1 MIPVGPS
8 LGRLALVPPRDV
20 WPHEAHDFTPW
31 LLANA
36 DVLSDL
42 LGMELDLEVAEHPVG
57 DFSLDLLGRDV
68 ATGQK
73 VIVENQLEVSDHTH
87 LGQILTYAAGTDP
100 TTIVWVAPA
109 FRAEHRAALDWLNTR
124 TDENTRFFGVE
135 IAVVRIGDS
144 EPAPMFKLVA
154 QPNDWEKSVRAATTG
169 NESLSEK
176 EVQYQRFWGRLS
188 DLLQREHPGWSRGTT
203 PPRGSWFSMTTGT
216 RGATYYLWFTRAGLA
231 SQLWFE
237 DRDAVVNEQRLAALV
252 ERQDAIVSAYGLPL
266 DFEEL
271 PGKKSTRVGEVLPG
285 ASLSD
290 EERWDEYLAW
300 LLDRQSRLRD
310 AVAAIGGIPAV
321 SAPVQRPVG
330 SLREAGAVEASS

>member
-1 MIPVGPS
+1 MTNPGPS
-8 LGRLALVPPRDV
+8 LGRLALVPPREV
-20 WPHEAHDFTPW
+20 WPHEAHNFTPW

-42 LGMELDLEVAEHPVG
+42 LGMDLDLEIAEHPVG
-57 DFSLDLLGRDV
+57 GFSLDLLGRDT

-73 VIVENQLEVSDHTH
+73 VIVENQLEISDHTH

-109 FRAEHRAALDWLNTR
+109 FRPEHRAALDWLNTR

-144 EPAPMFKLVA
+144 DPAPLFKLIA
-154 QPNDWEKSVRAATTG
+154 QPNDWGKTVRAGTTASEG
-169 NESLSEK
+169 LSEK
-176 EVQYQRFWGRLS
+176 EQRYQRFWGRWLEVV
-188 DLLQREHPGWSRGTT
+188 QRERPGWSRGTT

-216 RGATYYLWFTRAGLA
+216 KGATYYLWFTRSGLA

-237 DRDAVVNEQRLAALV
+237 SRDASVNDQRLAAVLEQREILV
-252 ERQDAIVSAYGLPL
+252 GAYGLPME
-266 DFEEL
+266 FEEL
-271 PGKKSTRVGEVLPG
+271 PAKKSTRIGEFLIG

-290 EERWDEYLAW
+290 ESRWDEYIAW
-300 LLDRQSRLRD
+300 LLDRQSRLR
-310 AVAAIGGIPAV
+310 AAMTAIGGVPDV
-321 SAPVQRPVG
+321 SDLAP
-330 SLREAGAVEASS
+330 E